1 MSALL
6 IYFLV
11 KESKR
16 LRAEAQSGVKAP
28 WTSPTCSALQG
39 LRCGQHTADG
49 GVHAAAPGQ
58 GDAPD

>member
-16 LRAEAQSGVKAP
+16 LRAEAQSGVKV
-28 WTSPTCSALQG
+28 ALD
-39 LRCGQHTADG
+39 LTDL
-49 GVHAAAPGQ
+49 
-58 GDAPD
+58 